1 MTIIVTEPGATDPTL
16 IEPSPVV
23 EESNGRLIDS
33 FNEGHSDAVSVLAPI
48 PLTSSRIESIWAGGT
63 TLPED
68 SSPVWNSAT
77 TYDLGARVHVPDAKR
92 VYESAQG
99 GNVGRDP
106 AQPSNQF
113 NAAGV
118 ATWWIDLG
126 PTNRAAMFDSV
137 ISTPTAGASPFE
149 IILRPGAFNGIAMFG
164 LDADH
169 LDIEVT
175 DPDSGAVVYSYD
187 APLEGSAPV
196 DYYEY
201 FFEQFKP
208 QTQFIATGIEPYA
221 GARVRITL
229 TKATGL
235 AGIGMLAVGDL
246 KPLGVPQRGAS
257 VEPVDYSYVS
267 TDQFG
272 NTVVKRR
279 SSATGMSVQ
288 ARMDIDD
295 ANTVLNT
302 VKDLLGV
309 PVVVIGSRAAGY
321 EAMTVFGL
329 LSGRLQYDTYAQPSL
344 NISVKGLI

>member
-1 MTIIVTEPGATDPTL
+1 MDDFVDDLKSST
-16 IEPSPVV
+16 
-23 EESNGRLIDS
+23 
-33 FNEGHSDAVSVLAPI
+33 DAVSVLAPI
-48 PLTSSRIESIWAGGT
+48 TMTTARVESIRAGGV

-68 SSPVWNSAT
+68 NSPAWSQTV
-77 TYDLGARVHVPDAKR
+77 TYALGARVHVPDAKR

-99 GNVGRDP
+99 SNVGKDP
-106 AQPSNQF
+106 TAPANQF
-113 NAAGV
+113 NAAGT

-149 IILRPGAFNGIAMFG
+149 ITLRPGAFNGIAMFN
-164 LDADH
+164 LDADR

-175 DPDSGAVVYSYD
+175 DPESGAVIYSYG
-187 APLEGSAPV
+187 APLEGTAPV

-201 FFEQFKP
+201 FFEPFKP

-221 GARVRITL
+221 SARVRITL
-229 TKATGL
+229 TKATGM
-235 AGIGMLAVGDL
+235 ARVGMLAIGDL

-267 TDQFG
+267 TDSFG
-272 NTVVKRR
+272 NTKVKRR

-295 ANTVLNT
+295 ANTVLET

-309 PVVVIGSRAAGY
+309 PAVVIGSRAAGY

-329 LSGRLQYDTYAQPSL
+329 LSGRLQYDTFGQPTL
-344 NISVKGLI
+344 NLTVRGLI

>member
-1 MTIIVTEPGATDPTL
+1 MADFVDDLKSST
-16 IEPSPVV
+16 
-23 EESNGRLIDS
+23 
-33 FNEGHSDAVSVLAPI
+33 DAVSVLAPI
-48 PLTSSRIESIWAGGT
+48 TMTAARIESIRAGGT
-63 TLPED
+63 SMPED
-68 SSPVWNSAT
+68 SSPVWNPNAT
-77 TYDLGARVHVPDAKR
+77 YAIGSRVHVPDAKR

-99 GNVGRDP
+99 GNTGRDP
-106 AQPSNQF
+106 VVPSNQF

-126 PTNRAAMFDSV
+126 PTNRSAMFDSV

-149 IILRPGAFNGIAMFG
+149 ISLRPGAFNGIAMFG
-164 LDADH
+164 LDADR

-175 DPDSGAVVYSYD
+175 DSDTGAAVYSYG
-187 APLEGSAPV
+187 APLEGTAPV

-201 FFEQFKP
+201 FFEPFKP

-221 GARVRITL
+221 SARVRITL

-235 AGIGMLAVGDL
+235 ARVGMLALGDL

-267 TDQFG
+267 TDPFG

-279 SSATGMSVQ
+279 NSATSMSVQ

-295 ANTVLNT
+295 ANTVLDA

-309 PVVVIGSRAAGY
+309 PVVVMGSRAAGY

-329 LSGRLQYDTYAQPSL
+329 LSGRLQYDNYGQPAL